1 MNCPVCLFA
10 GTLEEVRA
18 HLVVQGR
25 IDESHEAWLAE
36 HDIDLDDDTQASTS
50 ELTYVLS
57 RLDDPDSGVQ
67 EPES

>member
-1 MNCPVCLFA
+1 MNCPACLFA
-10 GTLEEVRA
+10 GTMEEVRA

-25 IDESHEAWLAE
+25 VDDAHADWLAG

-57 RLDDPDSGVQ
+57 RIDDPGPQ
-67 EPES
+67 